1 MPKMAI
7 PLAQV
12 SGSTPQKMYDAQK
25 KQPIAVM
32 ARTWRSDGCAPRPV
46 LGRAAGRAG
55 FRTVLQVM
63 GLSLRARSASGSGG
77 SRGTDK
83 ESGFLSRKRHFRVA
97 LSCDTLGRKPRHDLQ
112 MPPRAKQRH
121 KDVAPP
127 RRGAS
132 LWRFYPRIR
141 LSANHNHRK
150 MCNTPAVLP
159 SVRCPAQKTTP
170 APQSLGTTAHTHS
183 TRH

>member
-97 LSCDTLGRKPRHDLQ
+97 LSCDTLALDLD
-112 MPPRAKQRH
+112 PARTGH
-121 KDVAPP
+121 
-127 RRGAS
+127 AS
-132 LWRFYPRIR
+132 R
-141 LSANHNHRK
+141 SAVL
-150 MCNTPAVLP
+150 TPARLD
-159 SVRCPAQKTTP
+159 
-170 APQSLGTTAHTHS
+170 
-183 TRH
+183 RHFSSRQGSAGMSGVGMGSAGAKKFF